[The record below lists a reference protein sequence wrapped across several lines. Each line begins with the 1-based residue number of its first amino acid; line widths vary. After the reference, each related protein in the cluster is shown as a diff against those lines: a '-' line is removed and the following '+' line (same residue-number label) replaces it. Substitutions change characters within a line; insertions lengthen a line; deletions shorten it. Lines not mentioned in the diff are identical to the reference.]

1 MLYHLNVR
9 FGPLLQVKIRRNYPL
24 TSVERIDYPVGED
37 RLTFRLIFSTYM
49 MTLRAE
55 SQSEAE
61 DWVEKIKGG
70 EERRREGEGRKDWG
84 REKGG
89 ERDREGGKDSWRE
102 GRKQRERGR
111 KREREEGR
119 EGGREERE

>member
-1 MLYHLNVR
+1 M
-9 FGPLLQVKIRRNYPL
+9 KIRRNYPL

-70 EERRREGEGRKDWG
+70 EERGREGEGR
-84 REKGG
+84 
-89 ERDREGGKDSWRE
+89 
-102 GRKQRERGR
+102 RG
-111 KREREEGR
+111 
-119 EGGREERE
+119 